1 MDSQIKHAVVVKVM
15 GRTGSRGQ
23 VTKCES
29 SSSTIITG
37 ERKQSDARKT
47 FSLSA
52 ASLITPFEL
61 LASESRLYCESLKS
75 CACKLEILDP
85 SPIHQ
90 LRFFDYHLP
99 PVIPDLSYIRVTLPV
114 TWMEGLLEKFSHVE
128 YKQLKKVLKSCR
140 RCKHFA
146 SSCSVE
152 EYQARGSGVKEL
164 CQCET
169 CSLCHQKFFTELVR
183 EASDIDGCFR
193 SRVRRLLQLH
203 VAHGMQRYVKI
214 LRKCFRG
221 DDQQLMLQEGRMLI
235 EYITM
240 NAIAIR
246 KILKKYDK
254 VHGTVNG
261 KIFKSRLRAE
271 HIELLQSPWLIEL
284 GAFYMNCRGSNAGC
298 NGGLGQS
305 SFYFNPEGP
314 VMIMSLPDS
323 MTVEYDL
330 TCAICLV
337 SSIPLSARAR
347 SFPFSYITFPL
358 RSPFYK
364 SCSSCF
370 FYFPGYCIQSVCLEL
385 WSSVL

>member
-1 MDSQIKHAVVVKVM
+1 MKF
-15 GRTGSRGQ
+15 
-23 VTKCES
+23 
-29 SSSTIITG
+29 G
-37 ERKQSDARKT
+37 ET
-47 FSLSA
+47 FTEYLHG
-52 ASLITPFEL
+52 
-61 LASESRLYCESLKS
+61 
-75 CACKLEILDP
+75 D
-85 SPIHQ
+85 Q
-90 LRFFDYHLP
+90 
-99 PVIPDLSYIRVTLPV
+99 
-114 TWMEGLLEKFSHVE
+114 EGLLEKFSHVE

-140 RCKHFA
+140 RCKHSA

-169 CSLCHQKFFTELVR
+169 CSLCDQKFFTELMR

-330 TCAICLV
+330 TCAICLDTV
-337 SSIPLSARAR
+337 FNPYALSCGHLFCKLCAYSAA
-347 SFPFSYITFPL
+347 SVFIFQGL
-358 RSPFYK
+358 K
-364 SCSSCF
+364 SASADKKC
-370 FYFPGYCIQSVCLEL
+370 PVC
-385 WSSVL
+385 